1 MLGWKRGEGVLRRVS
16 LLVCKM
22 GPVYCPQ
29 AYGVGR
35 GQVSESVLVRGLEQ
49 SLAHRMCQVHQRPWP
64 SLRPSVVW
72 VRRIRKGRPGG
83 TVVDTDLCPRGAS
96 VVGDTVIVWGV
107 VSSPSWG
114 TQPCPRGDCQFRRR
128 GAAPPW
134 VCLVSG
140 EPRPQPGALTP
151 CSPQHCLL
159 GWDIIP
165 PKSEESSAPKS
176 LDLRSSVSPEA
187 HHQKLSA
194 TGSPNL
200 VRPGCPGR
208 SRHLGAA

>member
-1 MLGWKRGEGVLRRVS
+1 MF
-16 LLVCKM
+16 
-22 GPVYCPQ
+22 
-29 AYGVGR
+29 
-35 GQVSESVLVRGLEQ
+35 
-49 SLAHRMCQVHQRPWP
+49 
-64 SLRPSVVW
+64 
-72 VRRIRKGRPGG
+72 
-83 TVVDTDLCPRGAS
+83 
-96 VVGDTVIVWGV
+96 WG

-114 TQPCPRGDCQFRRR
+114 TQPCPRGDCQSRRR

-134 VCLVSG
+134 VFLVSG

-176 LDLRSSVSPEA
+176 LDLWSSVSPEA

-208 SRHLGAA
+208 GRHLRAAWGLQSLWGRDWCWGGQNLGASLCGLPSPWP

>member
-96 VVGDTVIVWGV
+96 VVGDTVIVWGGSLHLHGGHSPV
-107 VSSPSWG
+107 LEETASSG
-114 TQPCPRGDCQFRRR
+114 GEVQPLPGF
-128 GAAPPW
+128 AW
-134 VCLVSG
+134 LV
-140 EPRPQPGALTP
+140 
-151 CSPQHCLL
+151 
-159 GWDIIP
+159 
-165 PKSEESSAPKS
+165 
-176 LDLRSSVSPEA
+176 
-187 HHQKLSA
+187 
-194 TGSPNL
+194 GSPA
-200 VRPGCPGR
+200 PSQAP
-208 SRHLGAA
+208 